1 MTKKKFITQNKLL
14 LEEFKIMSPMK
25 FMILLCFQNKIML
38 ALTKRDL
45 KGLIKVLRNIK
56 PKL

>member
-1 MTKKKFITQNKLL
+1 MKKKFITQSKLL

-25 FMILLCFQNKIML
+25 FMILLCFQNKIS
-38 ALTKRDL
+38 LTQTKKDL